1 MAHTE
6 GQLAMSIESAR
17 RIDAYFTQLTWQGHP
32 FAFGDYARAR
42 WDAARAYLA
51 ANDPDYIWEE

>member
-1 MAHTE
+1 
-6 GQLAMSIESAR
+6 MSIESAR

-42 WDAARAYLA
+42 WDAARAYLV
-51 ANDPDYIWEE
+51 ANDPDYIWEN